1 MTNAKK
7 KKETEINKFKNY
19 KDSSNPYAWCFKWSR
34 DGDFMLWKRKMIKEY
49 ETRKSKII
57 YYNKNCIF

>member
-19 KDSSNPYAWCFKWSR
+19 KDSSNPYAWCFK
-34 DGDFMLWKRKMIKEY
+34 
-49 ETRKSKII
+49 
-57 YYNKNCIF
+57 